1 VKKNLVFKFAVL
13 IIISALAITYSVNT
27 AMSEEGVTKVKLQKA
42 ESKKTVTV
50 SNNMFSVALPND
62 AKGSYSVYKK
72 HDAIHIF
79 DKASKKSGYG
89 GYAFGVIAYK
99 NPADH
104 AMMPGGRKLGELVD
118 KKGTIYDMVLS
129 QPTDVQF
136 DYVNGKSASYDILYN
151 AGENISSNI
160 KGINGSVYYN
170 ERGMKGKDLYKD
182 ILSKHIK
189 AVKEKWNSSK
199 LEKEDMSYMY
209 NVLAQSNKNVMNKI
223 GYTYFDVNGDGIEE
237 LLIGEISNDSWKG
250 VVYDIYTMVD
260 RKPAHVISGGT
271 RNRYYVC
278 DDAFICNEYSSG
290 AKESGQLV
298 YTLVE
303 NSTELFP
310 QVGFKYDGYKNPKKP
325 WFISYDFKAD
335 KWESVTEN
343 KYKERKAVFDR
354 YERFIYTPLSKY
366 SEK

>member
-1 VKKNLVFKFAVL
+1 VKKNFIFKLGVL
-13 IIISALAITYSVNT
+13 IIISALVYNADM
-27 AMSEEGVTKVKLQKA
+27 AMCQDGVTKVKLSKA
-42 ESKKTVTV
+42 ETKKSIVV
-50 SNNMFSVALPND
+50 SNNMFSVSLPNK
-62 AKGSYSVYKK
+62 AKGLYSVKK
-72 HDAIHIF
+72 QANALHIY
-79 DKASKKSGYG
+79 DKASKKAGFG
-89 GYAFGVIAYK
+89 GYAFGVTAYK

-136 DYVNGKSASYDILYN
+136 DYVNGKSESYEILYN
-151 AGENISSNI
+151 AGEKISPEI
-160 KGINGSVYYN
+160 RGINGSVYYN

-182 ILSKHIK
+182 VMAKHIK
-189 AVKEKWNSSK
+189 AVKEKWDSTK
-199 LEKEDMSYMY
+199 LEKENMSYMY
-209 NVLAQSNKNVMNKI
+209 NVLAHSNKNVMNKI

-237 LLIGEISNDSWKG
+237 LLIGEISHDAWKG
-250 VVYDIYTMVD
+250 VIYDIYTMVD
-260 RKPAHVISGGT
+260 RKPAHVVSGGT
-271 RNRYYVC
+271 RDRYYAC

-335 KWESVTEN
+335 KWESVSQ
-343 KYKERKAVFDR
+343 KDYKERKAVFDR
-354 YERFIYTPLSKY
+354 YERFNYTPLSKY